1 MFMIKYNH
9 TRGSVIMVHYNF
21 DTEKIFNI
29 FINEFN
35 EIKNKILNNIELEI
49 IKYNNLKE
57 SINNKDIDL
66 LLNDDS
72 LFNDAV
78 INSLKIIKYL
88 TSNNVTDVPQYK
100 EAIKDLNSYIEVCEN
115 KIDIFNNDKLRISD
129 IDLGTIG
136 LDDLRMFLNNSS
148 LKENDRLN
156 ILFDIAYSNKQIN
169 YNVNELTEN
178 IEEESLDKEE
188 SNKNIEEEEEIL
200 DIPDNNEIEIF
211 SIPEDILSIAKEL
224 IEKNKYIIEENSSRL
239 SMIRKS
245 QYFWIDSLKENID
258 LTGIDNNTK
267 LEILLYKLIDL
278 VNSSNTD
285 ELNVIIDLF
294 NKIKAKV
301 NI

>member
-1 MFMIKYNH
+1 
-9 TRGSVIMVHYNF
+9 MVHYNF